1 MGLNAIKSTAQT
13 LSYYTRLQALTANN
27 LANSDTEAFKAD
39 VMSAR
44 LVGDATWPV
53 PVTRIDLSQGV
64 LQETGRPLDL
74 ALDGP
79 GFLVVRTDQ
88 GERLTRGGSL
98 MLDQANRLS
107 DRHGNPILGENGP
120 IEVPIRSARL
130 EIQANGDVVADGVRL
145 DRLRIETVAE
155 PNTLMKEG
163 AGRFV
168 PGSPTQ
174 PVEPAAT
181 VIRQGSVEES
191 NQDSLKGVV
200 DLVTIQRAYAANVD
214 SLKAL
219 DSVLGTVVNEVG
231 KVGQ

>member
-1 MGLNAIKSTAQT
+1 MGLNALKSTAQT
-13 LSYYTRLQALTANN
+13 LAYYTRLQALTANN
-27 LANSDTEAFKAD
+27 LANSDTEGFKAD

-44 LVGDATWPV
+44 QIGNTTWPV
-53 PVTRIDLSQGV
+53 PVTKIDLTQGA

-79 GFLVVRTDQ
+79 GFLVVQTDQ

-107 DRHGNPILGENGP
+107 DRHGNLLLGENGP
-120 IEVPIRSARL
+120 IQVPIRYGKL
-130 EIQANGDVVADGVRL
+130 EIQADGDVQVDGVRV
-145 DRLRIETVAE
+145 DRLRTETVDD

-163 AGRFV
+163 AGRFLA
-168 PGSPTQ
+168 GQPTR
-174 PVEPAAT
+174 PVDT
-181 VIRQGSVEES
+181 TTTLLRQGSVEES

-219 DSVLGTVVNEVG
+219 DSVLATVVNEVG
-231 KVGQ
+231 KV

>member
-1 MGLNAIKSTAQT
+1 MGLNALKSTAQT
-13 LSYYTRLQALTANN
+13 LAYYTRLQALTANN
-27 LANSDTEAFKAD
+27 LANSDTEGFKAD

-44 LVGDATWPV
+44 QIGDTSWPV
-53 PVTRIDLSQGV
+53 PVTKIDLTQGA

-79 GFLVVRTDQ
+79 GFLVVQTDQ

-107 DRHGNPILGENGP
+107 DRHGNLLLGENGP
-120 IEVPIRSARL
+120 IQVPIRYGKL
-130 EIQANGDVVADGVRL
+130 EIQADGDVQVDGVRV
-145 DRLRIETVAE
+145 DRLRTETVDD

-163 AGRFV
+163 AGRFLA
-168 PGSPTQ
+168 GQPTR
-174 PVEPAAT
+174 PVDTTTT
-181 VIRQGSVEES
+181 VLRQGSVEES

-219 DSVLGTVVNEVG
+219 DSVLATVVNEVG
-231 KVGQ
+231 KVG